1 MPEHGAKLP
10 KVFPQ
15 QLVSLLSCHGACR
28 VFLARLEAMPPADI
42 RMVLFRVPALKI
54 AHTQNA
60 LSNSGNLKILAS
72 LAVSLSGSCADKVQ
86 PNERKQSSNNILY
99 LIHGFVW
106 KWTD

>member
-1 MPEHGAKLP
+1 
-10 KVFPQ
+10 
-15 QLVSLLSCHGACR
+15 
-28 VFLARLEAMPPADI
+28 MPPADI

-54 AHTQNA
+54 AYTQKCPLKFRQTHKNA

-86 PNERKQSSNNILY
+86 PNERKQSTNNILY